1 MSRRR
6 VVVTGLGATTP
17 IGGDVTTSWSALLAG
32 TSGVR
37 NLTEEWAQSLPVHF
51 AARVAVEPAEQMERV
66 ELRRLDRSEQFALIA
81 SREAWKDAGSP
92 EIDKERLGVVIASGI
107 GGVTT
112 LLDQYDILREKGA
125 RLVSPHTVPMLMP
138 NGPAANVGLELQ
150 ARAGVHTPVSACA
163 SGAEAIG
170 YALEMIRNDRADI
183 VVSGGVE
190 AAIHAMPMSGFAA
203 MKALSTRN
211 DEPQRASRPYDLNRD
226 GFVLGEGGGI
236 LVLEEYEHALAR
248 GAKIYCEIAGQ
259 GLTSDGYHI
268 AAPDPDGVGVQ
279 RAVKF
284 ALRDSGLTTKD
295 IVHLNAHATSTPAGD
310 VAEAIGYAL
319 EMIRNDRADIVVG
332 GGVEAAIHAM
342 PMSGFAAM
350 KALST
355 RNDEPARASRP
366 YDLNRDGFV
375 LGEGGGILVLEE
387 YEHAVARGAKIYCEI
402 AGQGLTSDGYHIAA
416 PDPDGAGVQRA
427 VKFALRDS
435 GLTTKDI
442 VHLNAHATSTPA
454 GDVAEANALRAALGA
469 DADHVAVSA
478 TKSMTGHLLG
488 GAGAIESV
496 FIVKTLQDRLA
507 PPTINIDDLDPA
519 VTVDVVR
526 DKPRALPAGD
536 IAALNDSFGFGGHN
550 VVLVFKSI

>member
-1 MSRRR
+1 MSTRR

-17 IGGDVTTSWSALLAG
+17 LGGDVPTTWSALLAG

-37 NLTEEWAQSLPVHF
+37 LLTEDWAQTIPVHF
-51 AARVAVEPAEQMERV
+51 AARVAVEPSDAMERV
-66 ELRRLDRSEQFALIA
+66 EMRRLDRSEQFALIA

-112 LLDQYDILREKGA
+112 MLDQYDILREKGA
-125 RLVSPHTVPMLMP
+125 RFVSPHTVPMLMP

-150 ARAGVHTPVSACA
+150 AKAGVHTPVSACA

-170 YALEMIRNDRADI
+170 YALEMIRTNRADI

-211 DEPQRASRPYDLNRD
+211 EDPMRASRPYDVNRD
-226 GFVLGEGGGI
+226 GFVLGEGGGV
-236 LVLEEYEHALAR
+236 LVLEEYEHARAR
-248 GAKIYCEIAGQ
+248 GAKIYCE
-259 GLTSDGYHI
+259 L
-268 AAPDPDGVGVQ
+268 
-279 RAVKF
+279 
-284 ALRDSGLTTKD
+284 
-295 IVHLNAHATSTPAGD
+295 
-310 VAEAIGYAL
+310 
-319 EMIRNDRADIVVG
+319 
-332 GGVEAAIHAM
+332 
-342 PMSGFAAM
+342 
-350 KALST
+350 
-355 RNDEPARASRP
+355 
-366 YDLNRDGFV
+366 
-375 LGEGGGILVLEE
+375 
-387 YEHAVARGAKIYCEI
+387 

-427 VKFALRDS
+427 LKFALRDAQ
-435 GLTTKDI
+435 LTTKDI

-454 GDVAEANALRAALGA
+454 GDIAEANALRAALGA

-507 PPTINIDDLDPA
+507 PPTINIDNLDPA
-519 VTVDVVR
+519 VTIDVVR
-526 DKPRALPAGD
+526 DKPRTLPQGD

-550 VVLVFKSI
+550 VVLVFKSL

>member
-1 MSRRR
+1 MAARR

-17 IGGDVTTSWSALLAG
+17 LGGDVATTWPALLAG

-37 NLTEEWAQSLPVHF
+37 LLTEDWAQTLPVHF
-51 AARVAVEPAEQMERV
+51 AARVAVEPSEQMERV
-66 ELRRLDRSEQFALIA
+66 EMRRLDRSEQFAVIA

-92 EIDKERLGVVIASGI
+92 DIDKERLGVVIASGI

-150 ARAGVHTPVSACA
+150 AKAGVHTPVSACA

-170 YALEMIRNDRADI
+170 YALDMIRNDRADI

-211 DEPQRASRPYDLNRD
+211 DD
-226 GFVLGEGGGI
+226 
-236 LVLEEYEHALAR
+236 
-248 GAKIYCEIAGQ
+248 
-259 GLTSDGYHI
+259 
-268 AAPDPDGVGVQ
+268 
-279 RAVKF
+279 
-284 ALRDSGLTTKD
+284 
-295 IVHLNAHATSTPAGD
+295 
-310 VAEAIGYAL
+310 
-319 EMIRNDRADIVVG
+319 
-332 GGVEAAIHAM
+332 
-342 PMSGFAAM
+342 
-350 KALST
+350 
-355 RNDEPARASRP
+355 PARASRP

-387 YEHAVARGAKIYCEI
+387 YEHARSRGAKIYCEI
-402 AGQGLTSDGYHIAA
+402 VGQGLTSDGYHIAA

-427 VKFALRDS
+427 IKFALRDA

-454 GDVAEANALRAALGA
+454 GDVAEANALRKALGA

-496 FIVKTLQDRLA
+496 FIVKSLQDRLA
-507 PPTINIDDLDPA
+507 PPTINVDDLDPA

-526 DKPRALPAGD
+526 DKPRALPQGD